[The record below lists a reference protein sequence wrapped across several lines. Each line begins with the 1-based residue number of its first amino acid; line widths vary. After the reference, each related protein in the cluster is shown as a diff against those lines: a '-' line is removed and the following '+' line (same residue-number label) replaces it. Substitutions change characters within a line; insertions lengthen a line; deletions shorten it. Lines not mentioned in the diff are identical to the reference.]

1 MRKQG
6 KIFLQVY
13 YYRQVA
19 DICSCLE
26 AIPGNYRVRDIHK
39 LRVRVKRLKS
49 IFRLIEYRYPEEFRA
64 KDYYKLYK
72 AVFKSAG
79 LVRES
84 QINLG
89 LFKEYPFAGNLR
101 KSYYRH
107 ITLMKQQWRP
117 GLDALIHSFNYAALD
132 DHNRTIE
139 KYLSSHSEPELI
151 GIIEGFINKE
161 ILRISNLLKQ
171 EGDLHYIHS
180 VRIIL
185 KNIKP
190 LLGLIWRRKNSFFS
204 VVHYDSLVE
213 TEKLIGNWHDRHI
226 FSHTLK
232 LFFNSMGEEKEK
244 LMDEYL
250 ALQGDLGDYEVRAL
264 GQIRSSLARSLD
276 LFSH

>member
-6 KIFLQVY
+6 KIFLQGY
-13 YYRQVA
+13 YDRQVA

-26 AIPGNYRVRDIHK
+26 TIPGCYRVRDIHK
-39 LRVRVKRLKS
+39 LRVRIKRLKA
-49 IFRLIEYRYPEEFRA
+49 IFKLIEYRYPEEFRA
-64 KDYYKLYK
+64 KEYYRLYK

-89 LFKEYPFAGNLR
+89 LFKEYPFARNLR
-101 KSYYRH
+101 KSYFRH
-107 ITLMKQQWRP
+107 ISLMKQQWRP
-117 GLDALIHSFNYAALD
+117 GLDALIHSFDYAVLD

-139 KYLSSHSEPELI
+139 KYLSPHSEPELI
-151 GIIEGFINKE
+151 RIIEGFINAE
-161 ILRISNLLKQ
+161 ILRISNLLMQ
-171 EGDLHYIHS
+171 EGDLHYIHG

-190 LLGLIWRRKNSFFS
+190 LLGLIWRRRLSSFS
-204 VVHYDSLVE
+204 GDHYDSLVE

-226 FSHTLK
+226 FSHTLG
-232 LFFNSMGEEKEK
+232 LFFNSMGGEKEK

-250 ALQGDLGDYEVRAL
+250 ALQSALGDYEKRAL
-264 GQIRSSLARSLD
+264 GHIRSSLARSLA